1 MFHIRALL
9 HTRHATAMFLIA
21 LALMAKALVP
31 PGYMLGSNEGARTI
45 TVQLCADTA
54 ASSTTITI
62 PIAGETDGQGKHHKA
77 AESPCAFTALSDA
90 SLASVSPVLLADA
103 LEYIITLGFA
113 PVSVPAL
120 QGFFHLR
127 PPLRGPPAL
136 S

>member
-1 MFHIRALL
+1 
-9 HTRHATAMFLIA
+9 MFLIA

-31 PGYMLGSNEGARTI
+31 AGYMIDSDDGARTI

-62 PIAGETDGQGKHHKA
+62 PIAGDTGGQGKHHKA
-77 AESPCAFTALSDA
+77 AESPCAFTALSDS
-90 SLASVSPVLLADA
+90 SLAGADPLLLAEA
-103 LEYIITLGFA
+103 LHHIIALGFA
-113 PVSVPAL
+113 PVNAPTL
-120 QGFFHLR
+120 QGAFHLR